1 METMMSV
8 ARIKTN
14 SMTATARGAPPQE
27 CANWKKVKVEIVP
40 NIQINY
46 ETTHKYGPITWVV
59 MSLPVGESYSMKYRA
74 NVPGNALSSYAS
86 LNFLLSSPVRTGSPL

>member
-14 SMTATARGAPPQE
+14 SMIATAREAPPQE

-40 NIQINY
+40 KIQINY
-46 ETTHKYGPITWVV
+46 ETTQ
-59 MSLPVGESYSMKYRA
+59 
-74 NVPGNALSSYAS
+74 
-86 LNFLLSSPVRTGSPL
+86 